1 MALFSL
7 FIKCDGIGSYAT
19 QHQAE
24 SPYDAIRQLLCT
36 NSLNQFLTPHTE
48 WPQDF
53 TLQDIY
59 IFIPLGNLTN
69 LYFCGLGQQGKYVQI
84 HIVQT
89 VRRSSKNE
97 KYCGSHLESTRKMR

>member
-7 FIKCDGIGSYAT
+7 FINCDGIGAFST
-19 QHQAE
+19 QCKAE
-24 SPYDAIRQLLCT
+24 SPYDAIRELLCT
-36 NSLNQFLTPHTE
+36 NSLNQFLLPHTE

-59 IFIPLGNLTN
+59 LFIPLEGLTN

-84 HIVQT
+84 NIVQT
-89 VRRSSKNE
+89 VKRSSNKE
-97 KYCGSHLESTRKMR
+97 KYCGPHLEAVTLR